1 MKEFKY
7 KITKSGINNSVSVYG
22 TDNVYYCLLDF
33 IFKLDA
39 VKEIIPER
47 ILNICE
53 QAQEWC
59 EQAELGGK
67 YQDEDFTI
75 EVTK

>member
-1 MKEFKY
+1 MEEFKY
-7 KITKSGINNSVSVYG
+7 KITKSGIKNSVSVYG
-22 TDNVYYCLLDF
+22 TDNVYYCLLHF

-39 VKEIIPER
+39 IKQTIPER

-67 YQDEDFTI
+67 YQDEDFII
-75 EVTK
+75 EVIK

>member
-22 TDNVYYCLLDF
+22 TDNVYYCLLHF
-33 IFKLDA
+33 IFKIDA

-47 ILNICE
+47 ILIICE

-67 YQDEDFTI
+67 YWDEDFTI